1 MVSAEPLHQAG
12 KSSSQHREEG
22 GSTGLPEAKREQI
35 RSNATS
41 QSRPLPLPLSTADSS
56 TPFISHSPSKE
67 YTKDTV
73 AERES
78 TFGSPTRIAQ
88 VFPLIPKEHV
98 VPYIQRSVQDVSQK
112 KSHLSVNDR
121 PIRAHSVE
129 LLQPGN
135 NEEIRRTSF
144 DVPRGTGRQLP
155 STEGLENFVDG
166 VSRKVHRCG
175 FELQCFHRHP
185 IAHFGQ
191 GCTSQ
196 ISNQSKALCKCG
208 IPTIR

>member
-1 MVSAEPLHQAG
+1 MFQLHF
-12 KSSSQHREEG
+12 S
-22 GSTGLPEAKREQI
+22 
-35 RSNATS
+35 
-41 QSRPLPLPLSTADSS
+41 
-56 TPFISHSPSKE
+56 
-67 YTKDTV
+67 KDTV
-73 AERES
+73 VERES

-155 STEGLENFVDG
+155 STEGLEVLHLRTASKHLWFLPFLYG
-166 VSRKVHRCG
+166 IKHCG
-175 FELQCFHRHP
+175 
-185 IAHFGQ
+185 
-191 GCTSQ
+191 
-196 ISNQSKALCKCG
+196 K
-208 IPTIR
+208 IR